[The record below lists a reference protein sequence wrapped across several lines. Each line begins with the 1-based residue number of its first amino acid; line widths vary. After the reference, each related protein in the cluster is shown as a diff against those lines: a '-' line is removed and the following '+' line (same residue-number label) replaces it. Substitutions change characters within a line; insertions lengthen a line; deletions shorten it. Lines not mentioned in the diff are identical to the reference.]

1 MNIVIID
8 VKIKES
14 QYYFNP
20 QVSIQA
26 KITIKWDEEHW
37 SSFILSAQGTTII
50 KTTSSIPTVPV
61 VIKWQ

>member
-1 MNIVIID
+1 MNVVKVIIYVLKKTTNSMNIVIID

-26 KITIKWDEEHW
+26 KITIK
-37 SSFILSAQGTTII
+37 
-50 KTTSSIPTVPV
+50 
-61 VIKWQ
+61 